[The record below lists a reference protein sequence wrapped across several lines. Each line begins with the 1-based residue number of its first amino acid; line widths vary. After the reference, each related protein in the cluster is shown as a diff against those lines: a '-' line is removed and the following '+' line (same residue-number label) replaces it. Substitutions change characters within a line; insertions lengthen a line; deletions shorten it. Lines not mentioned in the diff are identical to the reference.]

1 MTVDI
6 YAPTANDTLSAEEMT
21 LYRLIMDYRAENG
34 LAAIPLSDALTI
46 TAGRHATDTVANI
59 WQPRLDLPD
68 GANLHSWSDAPYFS
82 DHRQPEI
89 MWHAPERLGT
99 GFEGFGFEISTELG
113 GVTTP
118 SAALASWKGSPG
130 HDAVIRNTGVWA
142 DFSWTAIGVGI
153 DRLANGRTIMHV
165 WFSDTP
171 DANPARQ
178 LGTASS
184 NAMSGTDFA
193 DHLLALGGHDT
204 LNGLRGDDLLF
215 GGAGRDRINAGAGND
230 QLDGGKANDILSGG
244 QGRDTLSGGAGSD
257 RLDGGAGRDD
267 LTGGAGADSF
277 ILRAAEGD
285 RIGDFGA
292 TDRLV
297 LDGRPFLVLGKA
309 ISAAEFHV
317 GAAAETAD
325 QHLIYDRDTG
335 RLWFDRDGNGAAAAQ
350 LLAQLQGL
358 PELDRGDLVLS

>member
-82 DHRQPEI
+82 DHSQPEI
-89 MWHAPERLGT
+89 MWHAPELLGT
-99 GFEGFGFEISTELG
+99 GFEGFGLEIFTELG

-204 LNGLRGDDLLF
+204 LNGLRGDDLL
-215 GGAGRDRINAGAGND
+215 
-230 QLDGGKANDILSGG
+230 SGG

-257 RLDGGAGRDD
+257 RLDGGTGRDD

-285 RIGDFGA
+285 RINDFGA

-309 ISAAEFHV
+309 ISAAEFHT

-335 RLWFDRDGNGAAAAQ
+335 RLWFDSDGNGAAAAK

-358 PELDRGDLVLS
+358 PELDRGDLVLG